1 MTYHPNMPI
10 ALCVAAVLGFLG
22 ATAALAA
29 LTSSPPADARG
40 ELCAELGELFSKEIA
55 IGAPGLRAA
64 RTSEDLEDLAQYLN
78 LCYVHEDEKWN
89 RLAALQRRQII
100 LELREL
106 NAALERLESA
116 GALTTRP

>member
-10 ALCVAAVLGFLG
+10 ALCVAAVMFFLG
-22 ATAALAA
+22 AIAALAM

-40 ELCAELGELFSKEIA
+40 GICAELGARLPDGLA
-55 IGAPGLRAA
+55 LAAPGLRAA
-64 RTSEDLEDLAQYLN
+64 RESEELEDLAQYIN
-78 LCYVHEDEKWN
+78 LCYGAGAANWN
-89 RLAALQRRQII
+89 RLAAVHRRQII

-116 GALTTRP
+116 GGG